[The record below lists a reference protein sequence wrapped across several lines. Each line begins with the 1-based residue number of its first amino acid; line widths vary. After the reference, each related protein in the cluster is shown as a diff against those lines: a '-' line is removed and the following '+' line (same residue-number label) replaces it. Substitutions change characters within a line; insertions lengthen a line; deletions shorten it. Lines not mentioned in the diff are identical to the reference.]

1 MKESSETRSD
11 ERTLKGQASLFK
23 SGFIAI
29 VGRPNVGKS
38 TLMNRLLGQ
47 KVSIVSPRPQ
57 TTRTR
62 IAGIKSL
69 PGAQLIFL
77 DTPGIDKAGGYLH
90 RLMVKAA
97 MNTLGEADLILW
109 MVEATD
115 ALTEDDRHILEALKD
130 VKSPILLTINKV
142 DLVEKQ
148 RLLPTIDRFQALLPF
163 VEIVPISATKGDNVD
178 VLESLLIQHLPEG
191 QPLYPLDQLTDQPER
206 FIIAELIR
214 EKVFHLVYQE
224 VPYAVAVEVEQVKA
238 REGREL
244 TDVEAT
250 IYVEKESQKGIIIGR
265 AGAMLKKIGEQ
276 ARPEIETLLGTQVFL
291 KLWVKVRADWQRD
304 DEALK
309 RFGYLQ
315 Q

>member
-1 MKESSETRSD
+1 MTIDSRPQITGGLDVNSY
-11 ERTLKGQASLFK
+11 K

-57 TTRTR
+57 TTRAK
-62 IAGIKSL
+62 IMGIKNL

-77 DTPGIDKAGGYLH
+77 DTPGIDKAGGYFH
-90 RLMVKAA
+90 RLMVKTA
-97 MNTLGEADLILW
+97 MNSLEGADLILW
-109 MVEATD
+109 MVEAPD
-115 ALTEDDRHILEALKD
+115 PLSHDDKLILETMRS
-130 VKSPILLTINKV
+130 VKSPILLAINKV
-142 DLVEKQ
+142 DLVEKE
-148 RLLPTIDRFQALLPF
+148 RLLPTIDRFRALLPF
-163 VEIVPISATKGDNVD
+163 AEIVPISAAEGDNVAL
-178 VLESLLIQHLPEG
+178 LESLLVQYLPEG

-214 EKVFHLVYQE
+214 ERVFRLVYQE
-224 VPYAVAVEVEQVKA
+224 VPYAVAVLVEQVRT
-238 REGREL
+238 REGRAL

-250 IYVEKESQKGIIIGR
+250 IYVEKDSQKAIIIGR
-265 AGAMLKKIGEQ
+265 GGAMLKKIGEL
-276 ARPEIETLLGTQVFL
+276 ARPEIEKLLGTQVFL
-291 KLWVKVRADWQRD
+291 KLWVKVRSDWQKD

-309 RFGYLQ
+309 RLGYLQ